1 MRTRYA
7 LRRGGRPGLNLNQ
20 FRALMWTTTRS
31 ALAAHD
37 PGARSLSGR
46 GRPGAALRPGPTE
59 IETLVRNVGRAVAG
73 PASTRGAFHL
83 TLPQDPALAAGRPGT
98 GVVVVGMGTPATVG
112 DSVAGR
118 RQRPPRR
125 VHRAWLVAAV
135 TFLVLLASAAFRSS
149 LGVMLVPIEDDLGW
163 TRTDTSIAV
172 SLNLIVYGLAAPFA
186 AALLE
191 RIGVRR
197 TAVVALLLIAA
208 GCLATTVMT
217 APWQLSALWGVVVG
231 VATGSIALVFGAI
244 VANRW
249 FVARRGLVVGILG
262 AAWATGQLVFLPL
275 LAVLVDAFG
284 WRAASMVIA
293 LLCAAL
299 LPVVAVVLRDRPQ
312 DVGLLPYGGA
322 PQEEEILPG
331 QVPPTARAAV
341 VHAVTVLREA
351 FWTRP
356 FLLLAGTFFICGWT
370 TNGIISSHFVPAAHD
385 HGMPATTAAGL
396 LAVVGVFDIVGTIG
410 SGWLTDRVDPRL
422 LLAVYYGLRGVALL
436 AVPALLGPGV
446 EPPLLV
452 VVALFGLDWVA
463 TVPPTVVLCRAA
475 FGPER
480 GGIVFGWVFAVHMVG
495 AGVAAAASGAM
506 RAASGDYT
514 SAWLLAGALA
524 VSAAAASLLLPRFAA
539 ELRT

>member
-1 MRTRYA
+1 V
-7 LRRGGRPGLNLNQ
+7 
-20 FRALMWTTTRS
+20 
-31 ALAAHD
+31 D
-37 PGARSLSGR
+37 
-46 GRPGAALRPGPTE
+46 
-59 IETLVRNVGRAVAG
+59 
-73 PASTRGAFHL
+73 
-83 TLPQDPALAAGRPGT
+83 
-98 GVVVVGMGTPATVG
+98 MGTPAAAG
-112 DSVAGR
+112 AAVAGR
-118 RQRPPRR
+118 RPPR

-163 TRTDTSIAV
+163 TRTQTSFAV
-172 SLNLIVYGLAAPFA
+172 SLNLLVYGLAAPFA

-191 RIGVRR
+191 RIGVLR
-197 TAVVALLLIAA
+197 TAIGALLLISA

-217 APWQLSALWGVVVG
+217 APWQLAGLWGVVIG
-231 VATGSIALVFGAI
+231 IATGSVALVFGAI

-262 AAWATGQLVFLPL
+262 AAWATGQLVFLPM
-275 LAVLVDAFG
+275 LAAIVEASG
-284 WRAASMVIA
+284 WRAASLTIA
-293 LLCAAL
+293 VVCAAL
-299 LPVVAVVLRDRPQ
+299 LPIVAAVLRDRPA
-312 DVGLLPYGGA
+312 DVGLQPYGGVAAEAA
-322 PQEEEILPG
+322 PG
-331 QVPPTARAAV
+331 DAPPSARGAV

-351 FWTRP
+351 FRTRS
-356 FLLLAGTFFICGWT
+356 FLLLAGTFFVCGWT

-396 LAVVGVFDIVGTIG
+396 LAVVGVFDICGTIG

-422 LLAVYYGLRGVALL
+422 LLAVYYGLRGLALL

-463 TVPPTVVLCRAA
+463 TVPPTVMLCRAA

-480 GGIVFGWVFAVHMVG
+480 GGIVFGWVFAAHMVG
-495 AGVAAAASGAM
+495 AAVAAAASGAL

-514 SAWLLAGALA
+514 SAWLLAGGLA
-524 VSAAAASLLLPRFAA
+524 VSAAAASLVLPRFGRSVPQPA
-539 ELRT
+539 